1 MRDILRR
8 FQGWVRSL
16 LVDSARVQPDAT
28 VEGLRRF
35 RIFSVLAILVNLGY
49 LTYFWWMLPAAATP
63 LLQRYNDTI
72 GTVHAICAAGMAICW
87 GWSHHLLRLP
97 TMPAVQARVAQ
108 VLVSAWCM
116 AFGTGLTLADQWV
129 GSNTTNYVMVSL
141 IVAMLALLRPVA
153 AILLFGTAYALLYQA
168 LAVTQ
173 VNPAMLDMAR
183 SHSFSGT
190 LMSLAATIVMWRQY
204 VHATLLRR
212 ELTQSHAALEK
223 KQQELSYLATHDAL
237 TGLRNRRAFLQ
248 EAEHELSRALRYP
261 CETGI
266 LVADLDHF
274 KRVNDQHGHPGG
286 DAVLRHFATVLKAQL
301 RDSDIAARLGG
312 EEFIVLLPG
321 TGAAGATAVAEKVR
335 QAIES
340 APVFF
345 EGERI
350 EVTVSLGVSSL
361 PPHSACTIEALY
373 GQADQALYAAKT
385 NGRNRV
391 MHLEPPSTGKDSEK
405 T

>member
-1 MRDILRR
+1 MRDKFSRLKVWLH
-8 FQGWVRSL
+8 GL
-16 LVDSARVQPDAT
+16 LVDSAQVQPEAT
-28 VEGLRRF
+28 AEGLRRF
-35 RIFSVLAILVNLGY
+35 RIFSLLAIVVNAGY
-49 LTYFWWMLPAAATP
+49 LSYFWWLLPPGATP

-72 GTVHAICAAGMAICW
+72 GTIHAVCAAGMLVCW
-87 GWSHHLLRLP
+87 SWSHSLVRQP
-97 TMPAVQARVAQ
+97 SMPPVQARAAQ
-108 VLVSAWCM
+108 MLVSVWSV
-116 AFGTGLTLADQWV
+116 AFGMGLTIADQWV

-141 IVAMLALLRPVA
+141 VIAMLALLRPMA
-153 AILLFGTAYALLYQA
+153 AILLFGTAYAILYHA
-168 LAVTQ
+168 LALTQ
-173 VNPAMLDMAR
+173 TNPAMLEMAR

-204 VHATLLRR
+204 VHAALLRR
-212 ELTQSHAALEK
+212 QLTQSHAALES

-248 EAEHELSRALRYP
+248 EAEHELGRALRYP

-274 KRVNDQHGHPGG
+274 KRVNDQYGHPAG
-286 DAVLRHFATVLKAQL
+286 DAVLRHFSGLLKGQL

-321 TGAAGATAVAEKVR
+321 TGAAGSAAVAEKIR

-340 APVFF
+340 APVVF
-345 EGERI
+345 EGKRI
-350 EVTVSLGVSSL
+350 DITASLGVSCL
-361 PPHSACTIEALY
+361 PAHSACTIEALY

-391 MHLEPPSTGKDSEK
+391 MHLEAPVGESPAR
-405 T
+405 